1 MRMLFVPI
9 ALLVVQPRSL
19 SAQAASTYFVSVKGN
34 DAWSG
39 KRSTPSATGND
50 GPFATLEAAR
60 NAVRRR
66 IHLEAGGTKVFI
78 RGGLWLRTGSFVLD
92 ASDGGSAGK
101 IVEWSSYPGEVAR
114 LAGAVRLAGWTRVR
128 DTAVLARLP
137 AAARDSVFVTSV
149 PSQVELA
156 QWKSDGQRI
165 DPVPPE
171 VVWNRHVLRLAH
183 WPDTGWTRVVDVDS
197 THGVRLSLAGD
208 QLSHWTRATDAWAM
222 GYWRYDWRE
231 SYLQITGVDSASN
244 ALLMAGNP
252 SHYGIAAGQRFR
264 IVNLLEA
271 LSRRGE
277 YWIDVARRLVYV
289 WPPSDP
295 RTAETLLSTVTEPI
309 IDVRGASDVTLR
321 GIDIEASRG
330 DGVHVAG
337 GSRVRI
343 VGASIRAIGGRAIEL
358 RGGTRNAV
366 DSVTIEDVGGGGVLV
381 SGGDRRTLD
390 PSGHIIERTR
400 ITRFARWSR
409 TLTHAIDVAGVG
421 VTVRGCEFSYGP
433 HTGVMF
439 SGNDHLIENNV
450 LHHLLLETEDAGA
463 VYIGRDWTSRGNIIR
478 GNYFYSLGPSQS
490 ILARSPLA
498 AIYLDDMASG
508 VAVTRNVFDHA
519 QTAVLIN
526 GGRDNVIED
535 NIIVHSEPVLALYPG
550 GRGFYAER
558 DQPNSVWQQ
567 LLELYK
573 RARPDT
579 APYLIRYSS
588 LREMIDREPGEP
600 LGNSFTQNV
609 VIGVGAI
616 VSSGLPAKMLDV
628 RGTVSISAPDTNL
641 WSLARTQRFL
651 DSLSSSGAR
660 SSQAMPRTMRV
671 ADPRRDSAG
680 GVPKTSSSLRR
691 VVARGLR

>member
-1 MRMLFVPI
+1 
-9 ALLVVQPRSL
+9 
-19 SAQAASTYFVSVKGN
+19 
-34 DAWSG
+34 
-39 KRSTPSATGND
+39 
-50 GPFATLEAAR
+50 
-60 NAVRRR
+60 
-66 IHLEAGGTKVFI
+66 
-78 RGGLWLRTGSFVLD
+78 
-92 ASDGGSAGK
+92 
-101 IVEWSSYPGEVAR
+101 
-114 LAGAVRLAGWTRVR
+114 
-128 DTAVLARLP
+128 
-137 AAARDSVFVTSV
+137 
-149 PSQVELA
+149 
-156 QWKSDGQRI
+156 
-165 DPVPPE
+165 
-171 VVWNRHVLRLAH
+171 
-183 WPDTGWTRVVDVDS
+183 
-197 THGVRLSLAGD
+197 
-208 QLSHWTRATDAWAM
+208 
-222 GYWRYDWRE
+222 
-231 SYLQITGVDSASN
+231 
-244 ALLMAGNP
+244 
-252 SHYGIAAGQRFR
+252 
-264 IVNLLEA
+264 
-271 LSRRGE
+271 
-277 YWIDVARRLVYV
+277 
-289 WPPSDP
+289 
-295 RTAETLLSTVTEPI
+295 
-309 IDVRGASDVTLR
+309 
-321 GIDIEASRG
+321 
-330 DGVHVAG
+330 
-337 GSRVRI
+337 VRI

-609 VIGVGAI
+609 VIESEQSCLLDCPPKCSTFAGRCPSARQTRTYGLWRAHSASSTPCPLQVRVLRKQCPARCASPIPDAI
-616 VSSGLPAKMLDV
+616 ALVEFPRLRQACAASWRAAFGDSRPVK
-628 RGTVSISAPDTNL
+628 N
-641 WSLARTQRFL
+641 SL
-651 DSLSSSGAR
+651 LSSRTSFRDQSG
-660 SSQAMPRTMRV
+660 TI
-671 ADPRRDSAG
+671 
-680 GVPKTSSSLRR
+680 L
-691 VVARGLR
+691 

>member
-1 MRMLFVPI
+1 MRMLLVPI
-9 ALLVVQPRSL
+9 ALLVMQPLSL
-19 SAQAASTYFVSVKGN
+19 CAQQTSTYFVSAHGN
-34 DAWSG
+34 DSWSG
-39 KRSTPSATGND
+39 KRSTPSPSGND

-60 NAVRRR
+60 NAVRSR
-66 IHLEAGGTKVFI
+66 IHLEAGGAKVFI

-92 ASDGGSAGK
+92 ASDGGSAGQ

-114 LAGAVRLAGWTRVR
+114 LAGAVRLAGWTHVR
-128 DTAVLARLP
+128 DPVDLARLP
-137 AAARDSVFVTSV
+137 VAARDSVFVASV
-149 PSQVELA
+149 PIQVELA
-156 QWKSDGQRI
+156 KWRSDGQRI
-165 DPVPPE
+165 EVVPPE
-171 VVWNRHVLRLAH
+171 VIWNRQVLTLAH
-183 WPDTGWTRVVDVDS
+183 WPDTGWTRVAAVDS
-197 THGVRLSLAGD
+197 TQGVRVRLAGN
-208 QLSHWTRATDAWAM
+208 QLSTWPHATDAWAI

-231 SYLQITGVDSASN
+231 SYLQITGIDSASN
-244 ALLMAGNP
+244 SLLMARNP

-295 RTAETLLSTVTEPI
+295 RTAETLLSTVTAPI
-309 IDVRGASDVTLR
+309 IDVQGASDVTLR

-330 DGVHVAG
+330 DGVRVAG

-343 VGASIRAIGGRAIEL
+343 VGANIRAIGGRAIEL
-358 RGGTRNAV
+358 RDGMRNVV

-390 PSGHIIERTR
+390 PSGHMIERTR

-409 TLTHAIDVAGVG
+409 TLTHAIDIAGVG
-421 VTVRGCEFSYGP
+421 VTVRSCEISDGP

-463 VYIGRDWTSRGNIIR
+463 VYIGRDWTSRGNTIR
-478 GNYFYSLGPSQS
+478 GNYFYSLGPTHSS
-490 ILARSPLA
+490 LNRSLLA

-508 VAVTRNVFDHA
+508 VAIMRNVFDHA

-535 NIIVHSEPVLALYPG
+535 NIIIHSEPALALYPG
-550 GRGFYAER
+550 GRGFYSER
-558 DQPNSVWQQ
+558 GQPNSVWQQ
-567 LLELYK
+567 LLELYT
-573 RARPDT
+573 RARPDS
-579 APYLIRYSS
+579 APYRVRYPS
-588 LREMIDREPGEP
+588 LREMIDREPGAP
-600 LGNSFTQNV
+600 LGNIFTQNV
-609 VIGVGAI
+609 VIGVGVI
-616 VSSGLPAKMLDV
+616 VSSGLSAKMLDV
-628 RGTVSISAPDTNL
+628 RGTVSISAPDTNS
-641 WSLARTQRFL
+641 WSPERTQRFL

-660 SSQAMPRTMRV
+660 SSQALPRTIRV
-671 ADPRRDSAG
+671 ISPRNESAG
-680 GVPKTSSSLRR
+680 GVPKTS
-691 VVARGLR
+691 